1 MIKLVAG
8 AGMHPFNLPAQLFRS
23 QLPGAVHRTHGS
35 KCSHGRT
42 MAVAVGTV
50 PLEPPKSW

>member
-1 MIKLVAG
+1 MVKLVAG